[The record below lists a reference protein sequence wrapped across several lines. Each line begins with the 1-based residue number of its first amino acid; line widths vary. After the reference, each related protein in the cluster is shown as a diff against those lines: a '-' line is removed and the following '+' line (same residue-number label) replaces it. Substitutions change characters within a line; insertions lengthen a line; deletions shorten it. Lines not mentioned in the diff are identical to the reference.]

1 MEMDGCLH
9 LADMFMVLVL
19 VTLAVEKLH
28 QSKVKAS

>member
-1 MEMDGCLH
+1 MEKDGCPH
-9 LADMFMVLVL
+9 RADMLVILVL